1 MQHEPLNVMLDPSIL
16 LDARAYSQVR
26 RQWDVLLGREANVF
40 VPNALVVILSSYL
53 AENTDYGTV
62 EAFTRFYID
71 EGTERT
77 SLEELIR
84 VLGIDRDTGRLV
96 LPFLPEDEA
105 YVHEDFYYALREEL
119 ETVGDV
125 GPLLA
130 NSIFEE
136 WVFLQEV
143 SWITSHT
150 TAAFTWMAR
159 AGGVIVQAGR
169 RSLDRIATKTLNKD
183 AQYKLDTAERLLALG
198 KWVAFAGVTGIGAAI
213 GAAAG
218 ASVGAAI
225 LGPVF
230 GTVGRQAIFMIDP

>member
-84 VLGIDRDTGRLV
+84 VL
-96 LPFLPEDEA
+96 
-105 YVHEDFYYALREEL
+105 EL
-119 ETVGDV
+119 A
-125 GPLLA
+125 P
-130 NSIFEE
+130 
-136 WVFLQEV
+136 
-143 SWITSHT
+143 
-150 TAAFTWMAR
+150 
-159 AGGVIVQAGR
+159 
-169 RSLDRIATKTLNKD
+169 
-183 AQYKLDTAERLLALG
+183 
-198 KWVAFAGVTGIGAAI
+198 IGE
-213 GAAAG
+213 
-218 ASVGAAI
+218 
-225 LGPVF
+225 
-230 GTVGRQAIFMIDP
+230 